1 MRSSLFYVA
10 PLCLTAAAY
19 PALEIRQNSTGTD
32 VDCAPNSRSGL
43 KAECWEALNLE
54 QYINDWVAANGTE
67 AKCDDVGFA
76 QCFLQFHG
84 YSGLTC
90 DLITSNTCPPFDTDA
105 NAKYDSNQQFY
116 TLWNIYAVYQFFQ
129 QYSLALGQGSS
140 LVAGTIGEIVSAVAP
155 PVEAVAS
162 VNNMKKIFSA
172 TLGSLGLVGGL
183 IPNGGST
190 AAGLIIGGLTQVLN
204 NVDVSEKLLTQ
215 TANDR
220 FLQLGD
226 IEANLSDLVK
236 DYQNALAETVQ
247 TIQRNQ
253 TYFIETCNKGGFSQR
268 VTTSLTIQANEIY
281 KQLQTYVLSEALK
294 ANGIV
299 SALSEQLDPR
309 TVAADTGE
317 ISCDAFTSGGN
328 CNQWY
333 YDEAEGNTYAFHN
346 PKSPD
351 QNYADLTNQ
360 ITEKG
365 WATQADIH
373 KTKDCAG
380 KSTEFD
386 ASTISATCLSTIGF
400 CTYNYTTTVGR
411 PTSEFLDCEN
421 DSAWGTLCSSWVSS
435 IALPESYL
443 GPLLGVEHCRFQGRL

>member
-1 MRSSLFYVA
+1 MMLKTLSLVT
-10 PLCLTAAAY
+10 PLCLTALAF
-19 PALEIRQNSTGTD
+19 PTLEPRQNSTD

-43 KAECWEALNLE
+43 KAECWEALNIE
-54 QYINDWVAANGTE
+54 QYINDWIKANGTE
-67 AKCDDVGFA
+67 AKCDEVGFA
-76 QCFLQFHG
+76 QCFLQANGF
-84 YSGLTC
+84 SGLTC

-105 NAKYDSNQQFY
+105 NAKYESNQQFY

-140 LVAGTIGEIVSAVAP
+140 LAAGTVGQIVSAVAP

-162 VNNMKKIFSA
+162 VNNLKKIFSG
-172 TLGSLGLVGGL
+172 TLGVLGLIGGV

-226 IEANLSDLVK
+226 VEANLSELVK
-236 DYQNALAETVQ
+236 EFQDALLNTVS
-247 TIQRNQ
+247 TIQGNH
-253 TYFIETCNKGGFSQR
+253 TYFIQTCSKGGFSQR
-268 VTTSLTIQANEIY
+268 VTTSLTVQASDLY
-281 KQLQTYVLSEALK
+281 RQLQQYILSEALK

-299 SALSEQLDPR
+299 STLSEGLDPR

-346 PKSPD
+346 PNSPET
-351 QNYADLTNQ
+351 NFADLTNL

-373 KTKDCAG
+373 KTQDCQG

-386 ASTISATCLSTIGF
+386 PATVQATCLSTHGF
-400 CTYNYTTTVGR
+400 CTYNYTDVPPIPQFKDCDADPSWLEACGSFVSTVK
-411 PTSEFLDCEN
+411 
-421 DSAWGTLCSSWVSS
+421 
-435 IALPESYL
+435 LPESYL
-443 GPLLGVEHCRFQGRL
+443 GPLLAKGNCRF